1 LPGPSDLRPV
11 GPERV
16 TPVTTFVALLR
27 GINVGPSRRIAMS
40 DLRRAVESLGHRRVE
55 TYLQSGNIVFD
66 AAGDDPVAVCA
77 QFEDRLEGEI
87 GQRIPILVMTAD
99 ELRRIVRDEPFLSSA
114 ACESRS
120 LHATLLFDASAAS
133 DLDTLDL
140 PAATGERAA
149 RKGRVIYLCLPG
161 GYGRT
166 KLNNAYLER
175 TLRARATTRNWST
188 MLALAALAEA
198 HQPRTKSGA

>member
-1 LPGPSDLRPV
+1 M
-11 GPERV
+11 
-16 TPVTTFVALLR
+16 TTFVALLR

-40 DLRRAVESLGHRRVE
+40 DLTRAVESLGHRRVE

-66 AAGDDPVAVCA
+66 ADDDDPVAVCA
-77 QFEDRLEGEI
+77 QLEDRLEAEI

-99 ELRRIVRDEPFLSSA
+99 ELRRIVRDEPFPSSA
-114 ACESRS
+114 TCESRS

-133 DLDTLDL
+133 VLDTLDL

-149 RKGRVIYLCLPG
+149 HKGRVIYLCLPG

-175 TLRARATTRNWST
+175 TLRVRATTRNWRT

-198 HQPRTKSGA
+198 HQPGTDPGA